1 MTQTVP
7 GSDGAADRRGGG
19 ETLLVVEDEAAVR
32 TLVTVALKKAGY
44 QLLVAGSAD
53 EAEAIAARHEGE
65 IHLLLTD
72 AMMPGRNGID
82 LARDLVARRPGLAV
96 ILMSGYT
103 EEALARKGLEGP
115 FLLLQKPFTPQELRQ
130 RIREVLDR

>member
-1 MTQTVP
+1 
-7 GSDGAADRRGGG
+7 
-19 ETLLVVEDEAAVR
+19 
-32 TLVTVALKKAGY
+32 LKKAGY

-82 LARDLVARRPGLAV
+82 LARDLVAQRPGLAV